1 MSAVGGRKNAM
12 SPVLL
17 GSITVLIIVITTF
30 LAYNANSGLPWV
42 PSKLLTV
49 EVKNAANIVPGNE
62 VRIGGTRVGIVSKT
76 RAKQYPDGRTTALI
90 DLKLDQT
97 IKPIPDDTTVLIRAR
112 SLLGLKYVQLTPG
125 DSKKDFEWGD
135 TVPLANATPDPV
147 EIDQLLNTFDEPT
160 RVGIVE
166 AVTNFGDALAGRGT
180 IIGKLIDDSG
190 PLIDNI
196 TPVAKILADDQEG
209 LVPFLNALTRFT
221 TELAGSGESL
231 GGLFRGLDRTTGAL
245 ARADGALDET
255 LRIAP
260 DALNSTARSLAVTR
274 ASVQP
279 HIRFART
286 LVPSFENI
294 RQGSS
299 DLASATR
306 AGVRGLGGT
315 PRFARD
321 LTSVLNQLDAVS
333 KSTVVARGLDG
344 VTQFTASAA
353 PLVTS
358 LSQAQ
363 RVCHYPSILFRNLA
377 SATFDGDQLGNWVR
391 AVPYLPPYTNNG
403 EGTIATSP
411 LNGVSNLPEGAFVS
425 TADRL
430 GNQKRLKNNA
440 FLHSNPNP
448 QTGAGNQCSAGYE
461 VTQPY
466 GISPLA
472 ASVMQQ
478 LTIGGQA
485 ASGSAIYTPP
495 LPAGT
500 GFPELEK
507 KTTSTEDSD
516 E

>member
-166 AVTNFGDALAGRGT
+166 SITNFGDALAGRGT
-180 IIGKLIDDSG
+180 IIGRLIDDSG
-190 PLIDNI
+190 PLIENI
-196 TPVAKILADDQEG
+196 TPVAKILADDQDG
-209 LVPFLNALTRFT
+209 LVPFLNALTSFT

-245 ARADGALDET
+245 ARADGALDQT

-260 DALNSTARSLAVTR
+260 DALDSTARSLRVT
-274 ASVQP
+274 AGAVQP
-279 HIRFART
+279 HINFART
-286 LVPSFENI
+286 LVPSFQNI
-294 RQGSS
+294 REGSA

-344 VTQFTASAA
+344 ITQFTSSAA

-363 RVCHYPSILFRNLA
+363 RVCGYPTILFRNIG
-377 SATFDGDQLGNWVR
+377 SATFDGDATGNWVR
-391 AVPYLPPYTNNG
+391 VAPYLPPFTNNG
-403 EGTIATSP
+403 EGTIAATP
-411 LNGVSNLPEGAFVS
+411 LNGVASLPEGAFVTS
-425 TADRL
+425 SNRDLA
-430 GNQKRLKNNA
+430 QKRLKA
-440 FLHSNPNP
+440 GAYLYSNPSP
-448 QTGAGNQCSAGYE
+448 VTGAGGKCGPGYE
-461 VTQPY
+461 TRPSFASATQ
-466 GISPLA
+466 
-472 ASVMQQ
+472 QR
-478 LTIGGQA
+478 LTIGGVP
-485 ASGSAIYTPP
+485 ASGTAIYRPVV
-495 LPAGT
+495 PAGT
-500 GFPELEK
+500 AFPEYAPK
-507 KTTSTEDSD
+507 GTSEDSN

>member
-62 VRIGGTRVGIVSKT
+62 VRIGGTRVGIVAKT

-160 RVGIVE
+160 RVGIIE
-166 AVTNFGDALAGRGT
+166 SITNFGDALAGRGT

-190 PLIDNI
+190 PLIDSI
-196 TPVAKILADDQEG
+196 TPVAEVLADDQDG

-260 DALNSTARSLAVTR
+260 DALDSTANSLRVT
-274 ASVQP
+274 AGAVQP
-279 HIRFART
+279 HINFAKA
-286 LVPSFENI
+286 LVPSFQNI
-294 RQGSS
+294 REGSA

-315 PRFARD
+315 PRFSRD

-363 RVCHYPSILFRNLA
+363 RVCAYPTLLLRNLGGI
-377 SATFDGDQLGNWVR
+377 TFDGDENGRWVR

-403 EGTIATSP
+403 EGSVASSP
-411 LNGVSNLPEGAFVS
+411 LNGIASLPEGALVHTS
-425 TADRL
+425 NRVV
-430 GNQKRLKNNA
+430 NQGLLKNNA
-440 FLHSNPNP
+440 YLYTNPAP
-448 QTGAGNQCSAGYE
+448 VTGAGGKCGPGYE
-461 VTQPY
+461 TRPTY
-466 GISPLA
+466 RDGKP
-472 ASVMQQ
+472 QQ
-478 LTIGGQA
+478 LTVGGTT
-485 ASGSAIYTPP
+485 ASGSDVFRPSV
-495 LPAGT
+495 PAGT
-500 GFPELEK
+500 GFPEYAP
-507 KTTSTEDSD
+507 KTSD
-516 E
+516 GGSDG